1 MVAFSVGLLYFE
13 NKHTYTIALRV
24 NCSHISMYHQ
34 ELTSLN
40 LKLIIVL

>member
-1 MVAFSVGLLYFE
+1 MVAFFAGLLYFE
-13 NKHTYTIALRV
+13 NKHTYTVVLRV
-24 NCSHISMYHQ
+24 NCSHFSKCNQ